1 MKVIVTGSEA
11 PLRADIDAFN
21 ELEAASRDRVVIAQ
35 GRAEKWLAAIT
46 ALTGLLATVLI
57 LKAPEKASEVEEG
70 VVWVVA
76 VLVLIALF
84 LLAMAIQAAYSAA
97 HGDTT
102 NSVVLQESPV
112 EGLYARRLEARL
124 QLESATFA
132 YLRTAIGFAMAGVI
146 IVGVASVLLWTGGGS
161 KDAAAAAE
169 SRCLS
174 DENGVVVELTGAT
187 VTVSELREGVTIG
200 ACPK

>member
-1 MKVIVTGSEA
+1 MNIAVTGSEV
-11 PLRADIDAFN
+11 PVRADIDAFN
-21 ELEAASRDRVVIAQ
+21 DLEAASQHRVGIAQ

-76 VLVLIALF
+76 VLVMFALL

-97 HGDTT
+97 HGDTS
-102 NSVVLQESPV
+102 NSVVIRESPV

-124 QLESATFA
+124 RLEEATFA
-132 YLRTAIGFAMAGVI
+132 YLRTAIGLAIGGVI
-146 IVGVASVLLWTGGGS
+146 IVGLASVLLWTGGGS
-161 KDAAAAAE
+161 KNGDAAAE
-169 SRCLS
+169 TRCLS
-174 DENGVVVELTGAT
+174 DASGVLVELPGAS
-187 VTVSELREGVTIG
+187 VSVSELREGVTIG
-200 ACPK
+200 ACPE